1 MQKFSEKYICPSEG
15 SFCNT
20 CPPYNMN
27 SASINAWKNR
37 FNQSGGTAPVDYP
50 NGDMMDGYSYCGKQS
65 VKVIGGGKKGGANKN
80 KNLSNKHSN
89 NKMNAKPNVPMRRG
103 GPRRMHRPI
112 DNSQQMKILEE
123 FKAGKIKEDKA
134 LAALEELN
142 LPEKKLPL
150 KENIPVLK
158 KAMSEAKSGERE
170 LGQVENF
177 IRRIMRKRE
186 KWVPRENGN
195 GTAPTKKNNNKN
207 NNKKNNNKKNNNTA
221 QEGGV
226 KSRSRSSTKKV
237 SKASKVSKVSKKNRK
252 SSKKSK
258 KSRKSSKKSMKGGIK
273 HPRRSNTKKSK
284 KSSKKDSAKRR
295 RSSIKKSTKKSSKK
309 DGAKGRRASTKKSK
323 KGGVKHRRR

>member
-1 MQKFSEKYICPSEG
+1 MSNPAEKYICPSKG
-15 SFCNT
+15 DFCKT

-27 SASINAWKNR
+27 TASVKAWENR
-37 FNQSGGTAPVDYP
+37 FSQSGGMAPVDYQ

-65 VKVIGGGKKGGANKN
+65 VKVVGGGKKGGANNKN
-80 KNLSNKHSN
+80 KNLGNKHSN

-103 GPRRMHRPI
+103 GPRRQHRPI
-112 DNSQQMKILEE
+112 DNTQQMKILEE

-150 KENIPVLK
+150 KENIPILK
-158 KAMSEAKSGERE
+158 KAMGEAKSGDRE

-195 GTAPTKKNNNKN
+195 GAAKNNKK
-207 NNKKNNNKKNNNTA
+207 NNKKNNNAT

-226 KSRSRSSTKKV
+226 KRRRRSSAKK
-237 SKASKVSKVSKKNRK
+237 SRKASKKSRKASKKSRK
-252 SSKKSK
+252 SSKKSRKSKKSK
-258 KSRKSSKKSMKGGIK
+258 KSRKSSKGGAK
-273 HPRRSNTKKSK
+273 RRHRSASKKSK
-284 KSSKKDSAKRR
+284 KSH
-295 RSSIKKSTKKSSKK
+295 KSSKK
-309 DGAKGRRASTKKSK
+309 SKKSK
-323 KGGVKHRRR
+323 KSRKSPKKHH